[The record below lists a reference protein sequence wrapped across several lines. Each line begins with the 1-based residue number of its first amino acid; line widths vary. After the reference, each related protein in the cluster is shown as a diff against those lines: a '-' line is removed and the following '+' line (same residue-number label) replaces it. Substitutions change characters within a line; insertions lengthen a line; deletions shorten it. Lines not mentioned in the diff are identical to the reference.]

1 MQRLDFDS
9 WPRREIYSFFAPISD
24 PFYSVTFRLDVTQL
38 HRYTRARGLSFYH
51 SLIWL
56 CTRAIGRVEAFSYAV
71 KDGQLL
77 RLESRRPSFTHL
89 KKGSEQ
95 FQIVTLPFEEDLAAF
110 CATAREKAEKQDFF
124 IDFAGEGI
132 DMIFFSC
139 LPWVDITAL
148 TNERDFDADDAIP
161 RIAWGK
167 IVEENGRETLGL
179 SIEVNHRFI
188 DGLHIGLFAKEL
200 ERQIRELGGGA

>member
-9 WPRREIYSFFAPISD
+9 WPRRKIYDFFSPISD

-77 RLESRRPSFTHL
+77 RLEGRRPSFTHL

-95 FQIVTLPFEEDLAAF
+95 FQIVTLPFEERLEDF
-110 CATAREKAEKQDFF
+110 CAAAREKAERQDFF

-167 IVEENGRETLGL
+167 IVAEQGRETLGL

-200 ERQIRELGGGA
+200 ERQIRELPV